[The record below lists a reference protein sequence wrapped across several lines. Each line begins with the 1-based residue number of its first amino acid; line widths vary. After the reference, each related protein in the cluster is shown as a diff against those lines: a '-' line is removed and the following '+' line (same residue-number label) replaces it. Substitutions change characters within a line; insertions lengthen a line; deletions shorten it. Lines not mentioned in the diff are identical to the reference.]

1 MNHVMLTL
9 PTHTD
14 FLSSPRF
21 DEYKTQYGLVLS
33 TGPELQVQNL
43 RLSLEHI
50 DWLTIIFRLV
60 LTCHD
65 TFKDITA
72 MRGAAALQSK
82 LYEGSP
88 LILVP
93 TLKRPKDLDVIKKQT

>member
-1 MNHVMLTL
+1 MVIV

-14 FLSSPRF
+14 ILSSPRF

-50 DWLTIIFRLV
+50 DWLIIIFRLV

-88 LILVP
+88 LILIP
-93 TLKRPKDLDVIKKQT
+93 TLKRPKDLDKIKKET